1 MTTTPTTDPEVNPH
15 PAGSISRLWRERRR
29 TLLAAAAGVV
39 VIVGVVISRSGGED
53 SVRQIAGFEVQ
64 RGNLLIDVTQGG
76 DVQAL
81 QALEVR
87 SEIEVS
93 QGTKILSIVEEG
105 YEITEQ
111 DVAEGKVLVELDST
125 GLREEITR
133 HEIDLQNALTNL
145 LEAAENISIQAS
157 ENQSAIN
164 DVRQVVRF
172 ALLDFEKFMGTEVAR
187 GILEERGLPYDAE
200 TFEQYELAMDADLER
215 QVIAAQATIGNGNGN
230 GNGNGVGTTDLV
242 SGASGDELA
251 MIVSADLH
259 LRPDIPDVSQI
270 NFLGYIEDDALDD
283 GEAQQRLRQLQ
294 DDALLYQSEVALAEE
309 NIEGSKRLAERQFI
323 TRSALEG
330 EMMSLEKSRLA
341 LQTAQ
346 TALDIYRRYE
356 FPKLAEETLSNYNE
370 ALQRMRRVKRE
381 ARSRMAKV
389 EALHRSAEHRYRLAE
404 QKMAHLEFQ
413 LESCIIR
420 AERPGLVAYGS
431 PSDNRSRRT
440 TYDPIGE
447 GATVRLRQ
455 AIITIPDM
463 SRMSVAVGIH
473 ESHVKRVSIGQRARI
488 IADAEP
494 DRVLEGRVAELAVLP
509 DSSNFRHNPNMK
521 VYPARVNIE
530 GTHEFLK
537 PGMNARVEIIVNEL
551 EDVLYVPVQAINVRD
566 GTYFCFVR
574 NGSRG
579 ERRRVEVGEFNDQ
592 FIEIRS
598 GLAEG
603 EEVLLSPPAGFGDS
617 DGDNDLPGSE
627 VIDHPMEEVPEA
639 AA

>member
-1 MTTTPTTDPEVNPH
+1 MTATTTPDPEANPR
-15 PAGSISRLWRERRR
+15 PSGRIARLWHERRR
-29 TLLAAAAGVV
+29 TLVVAAAAVV
-39 VIVGVVISRSGGED
+39 VVAGLLMGRSGGED
-53 SVRQIAGFEVQ
+53 SVRHIAGFEVQ
-64 RGNLLIDVTQGG
+64 RGNLVIDVTQGG
-76 DVQAL
+76 DIQAL

-105 YEITEQ
+105 YEITAE

-125 GLREEITR
+125 DLREEITR
-133 HEIDLQNALTNL
+133 HEIDFQNALAAL

-157 ENQSAIN
+157 ENQSAIK

-172 ALLDFEKFMGTEVAR
+172 ALLDFEKFMGTDVAR
-187 GILEERGLPYDAE
+187 GILEERGLPHDAA
-200 TFEQYELAMDADLER
+200 TLEQYELAMDADLER
-215 QVIAAQATIGNGNGN
+215 QVIAAQATVAGNGNGAS
-230 GNGNGVGTTDLV
+230 TELA

-251 MIVSADLH
+251 MVSPADLH
-259 LRPDIPDVSQI
+259 LGPDIPDVSQI
-270 NFLGYIEDDALDD
+270 NFLHYIENDALDD

-309 NIEGSKRLAERQFI
+309 NMEGSRRLAERQFI

-389 EALHRSAEHRYRLAE
+389 EAVHRSAEHRYRIAE
-404 QKMAHLEFQ
+404 QKMEHLEYQ
-413 LESCIIR
+413 LERCIIR

-431 PSDNRSRRT
+431 PSDNRSRRST
-440 TYDPIGE
+440 SEPIGE

-455 AIITIPDM
+455 TIITIPDM

-473 ESHVKRVSIGQRARI
+473 ESQVKRVSIGQRARI
-488 IADAEP
+488 VADAEP
-494 DRVLEGRVAELAVLP
+494 DRTLEGKVAELAVLP

-521 VYPARVNIE
+521 VYPARVHIE
-530 GTHEFLK
+530 GMHDFLK

-551 EDVLYVPVQAINVRD
+551 TDVLFVPVQAVNVRD
-566 GTYFCFVR
+566 GVYYGFVR
-574 NGSRG
+574 NGNRA
-579 ERRRVEVGEFNDQ
+579 ERRRLEVGEFNDQ
-592 FIEIRS
+592 FIQIRS
-598 GLAEG
+598 GLEEG
-603 EEVLLSPPAGFGDS
+603 EELLLSPPPGFGDDTDEHGPAVADTPDHLLQEVSAS
-617 DGDNDLPGSE
+617 D
-627 VIDHPMEEVPEA
+627 A
-639 AA
+639 

>member
-1 MTTTPTTDPEVNPH
+1 MTTTPTPDPEANPH
-15 PAGSISRLWRERRR
+15 PAGRIARLWRERRR

-39 VIVGVVISRSGGED
+39 VIVGVVINRSGGED
-53 SVRQIAGFEVQ
+53 SVRHIAGFEVQ

-125 GLREEITR
+125 DLREEITR

-187 GILEERGLPYDAE
+187 EILEERGLPFDAE
-200 TFEQYELAMDADLER
+200 TLEQYELAMDADLER
-215 QVIAAQATIGNGNGN
+215 QVIAAQATIGNGNGS
-230 GNGNGVGTTDLV
+230 TELA

-251 MIVSADLH
+251 MVAPADLH
-259 LRPDIPDVSQI
+259 LGPDIPDVSQI

-404 QKMAHLEFQ
+404 QKMEHLEFQ

-440 TYDPIGE
+440 TSDPIGE

-494 DRVLEGRVAELAVLP
+494 DRVLEGKVAELAVLP

-530 GTHEFLK
+530 GTHDFLK

-574 NGSRG
+574 NGSRA

-603 EEVLLSPPAGFGDS
+603 EEVLLSPPAGFGDGDDD
-617 DGDNDLPGSE
+617 DGLPGSE
-627 VIDHPMEEVPEA
+627 VIDHLFEEVPA
-639 AA
+639 ADA